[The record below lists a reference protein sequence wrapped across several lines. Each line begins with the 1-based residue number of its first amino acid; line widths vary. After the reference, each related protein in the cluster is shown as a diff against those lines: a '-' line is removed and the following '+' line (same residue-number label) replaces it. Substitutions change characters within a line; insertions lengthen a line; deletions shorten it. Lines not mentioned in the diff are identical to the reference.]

1 MEPIILYGS
10 GRTPNP
16 IKVAIVLE
24 ELGLPFKLVPVS
36 IKDEL
41 KSEPYISINP
51 NGRLPSIE
59 DPNTGVKIFESG
71 TIVEYLIDTYDK
83 DQKFHYSTLQEKWV
97 TKSWLYFQVSG
108 QGPYFGQVPYFT
120 FFHHEK
126 GLTSVLERFNEE
138 VKRVTG
144 VIDAHLKKTGMP
156 YLVGEKISYA
166 DLAWI
171 PWYLSLGEFLT
182 PGWKF
187 EEELP
192 HFAAWRKSLLDR
204 PAVKKI
210 YAMPEFQSTGH

>member
-1 MEPIILYGS
+1 
-10 GRTPNP
+10 
-16 IKVAIVLE
+16 
-24 ELGLPFKLVPVS
+24 
-36 IKDEL
+36 
-41 KSEPYISINP
+41 
-51 NGRLPSIE
+51 
-59 DPNTGVKIFESG
+59 
-71 TIVEYLIDTYDK
+71 
-83 DQKFHYSTLQEKWV
+83 
-97 TKSWLYFQVSG
+97 
-108 QGPYFGQVPYFT
+108 
-120 FFHHEK
+120 
-126 GLTSVLERFNEE
+126 LTSVLERFNKE

-144 VIDAHLKKTGMP
+144 VIDAHLKKTGTP

-171 PWYLSLGEFLT
+171 PWYVSLGEFLT